1 MKFELKQYDMSA
13 DKLIN
18 LVFCILS
25 LFCLYIA
32 LKNGDIQAMA
42 TFNVIAF
49 VTASLFFQERQE

>member
-1 MKFELKQYDMSA
+1 MSA
-13 DKLIN
+13 NKLIN

-49 VTASLFFQERQE
+49 VTASLLFPLEIIYGRCFLICL